1 MDIKQYILILYYKK
15 YIWLIFFTLIATL
28 IIDTLRYLGVVR
40 ALGFEYSTYISALL
54 MYMSLAIIAF
64 VAFKTSLYN
73 ESSAAKTIFIL
84 WLFWN
89 IFNIIRGAFLAGD
102 YWEWKFLLFTSV
114 GFSLITIVFLVG
126 NNLLFARGILNFY
139 LKWVFTFGFLAIPL
153 SLVTNDQLYSRLMIP
168 IGIFILFIPYLQY
181 KWKILIIIVAITSIL
196 LVIDFRTN
204 IIKIV
209 FSGLL
214 LFLFYF
220 KNLISQSW
228 IRLAHFVLFFGPI
241 VFFALAAFG
250 SFSLFSELST
260 KNEYVVTDSQG
271 DEENL
276 TSDTRTFLYEE
287 VMQSMNNTTEWLIG
301 KSASGSYSSQWFYNT
316 GGAMEGK
323 RFRSEVNILNILLYH
338 GIIGVIIYFL
348 LLYRVSFLAIQNS
361 NNILSKML
369 GLVIASRWTL
379 SFIEEYTQYDLNFF
393 FFWLIMGLVST
404 AAFRKLND
412 EEVQS
417 FFKFS

>member
-1 MDIKQYILILYYKK
+1 MDIKQYILILHYKK

-28 IIDTLRYLGVVR
+28 VIDIFRYLGVVN
-40 ALGFEYSTYISALL
+40 ALGFGYSSYISAFL
-54 MYMSLAIIAF
+54 MYLSLFIIAY
-64 VAFKTSLYN
+64 VAYKTTIYN
-73 ESSAAKTIFIL
+73 EPSAAKNIFSL

-102 YWEWKFLLFTSV
+102 YWEWKFLLLTSL

-126 NNLLFARGILNFY
+126 NNLLFARGIFNFY
-139 LKWVFTFGFLAIPL
+139 LKWVFTLGFLIIPL

-168 IGIFILFIPYLQY
+168 IGIFILFIPYLQF
-181 KWKILIIIVAITSIL
+181 KWKLLIIVVAITSIL

-209 FSGLL
+209 FSVLL
-214 LFLFYF
+214 LSLFYF
-220 KNLISQSW
+220 RNLIRQSW
-228 IRLAHFVLFFGPI
+228 IRLAHFILFFGPI
-241 VFFALAAFG
+241 VLFALAATG

-276 TSDTRTFLYEE
+276 ASDTRTFLYEE
-287 VMQSMNNTTEWLIG
+287 VMQSMDNTTEWLIG
-301 KSASGSYSSQWFYNT
+301 KSASGSYRSQWFYNT

-348 LLYRVSFLAIQNS
+348 LLYRVSYLAIQNS

-369 GLVIASRWTL
+369 GLVIASRWLL
-379 SFIEEYTQYDLNFF
+379 SFIEEYTQYNLNFF

-404 AAFRKLND
+404 IAFRKLND
-412 EEVQS
+412 EEIQS
-417 FFKFS
+417 FLKFV